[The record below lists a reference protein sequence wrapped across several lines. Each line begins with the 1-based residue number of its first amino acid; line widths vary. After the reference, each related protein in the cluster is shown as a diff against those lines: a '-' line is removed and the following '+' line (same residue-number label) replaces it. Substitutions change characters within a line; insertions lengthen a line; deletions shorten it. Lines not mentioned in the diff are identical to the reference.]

1 LNEVHRK
8 ISIGGAPQP
17 SRARA
22 ARVFVYPVARIPQ
35 KWISVLRKEYA
46 PFKTSSIFA
55 RQTGNAT
62 LPENARCAD
71 LALVYGKGGGLSPFR
86 RVFWAILA
94 MP

>member
-1 LNEVHRK
+1 
-8 ISIGGAPQP
+8 
-17 SRARA
+17 
-22 ARVFVYPVARIPQ
+22 VFVYPVARIPQ

-86 RVFWAILA
+86 RAFWAILA
-94 MP
+94 MR

>member
-1 LNEVHRK
+1 
-8 ISIGGAPQP
+8 
-17 SRARA
+17 
-22 ARVFVYPVARIPQ
+22 VFVDPVARIPQ
-35 KWISVLRKEYA
+35 KSTLVLRKEYA
-46 PFKTSSIFA
+46 PFKKSSIFA

-94 MP
+94 KS